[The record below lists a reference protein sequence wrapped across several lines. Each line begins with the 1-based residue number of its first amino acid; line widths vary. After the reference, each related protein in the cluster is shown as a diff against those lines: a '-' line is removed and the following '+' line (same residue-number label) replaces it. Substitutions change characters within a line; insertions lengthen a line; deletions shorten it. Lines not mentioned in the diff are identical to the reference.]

1 SDATVKA
8 EENQP
13 YWIDVQV
20 PRDATPGTYTGTWTV
35 TSDRAPMR
43 GQVTLT
49 VDDFTLPATPTLDTA
64 FLAWSGR
71 PSVERELLRNRLMPG
86 SVVDDVA
93 EAATRGLGATNL
105 GFYSG

>member
-1 SDATVKA
+1 DVDVNSPAPKGGHQPLPPGAYPDALIPVRDPDTGALLDGPLKASDATVKA

-49 VDDFTLPATPTLDTA
+49 VDDFTLP
-64 FLAWSGR
+64 
-71 PSVERELLRNRLMPG
+71 
-86 SVVDDVA
+86 
-93 EAATRGLGATNL
+93 
-105 GFYSG
+105 